1 MKRVDFPHL
10 VTVPKNMTRLVSA
23 ISHHT
28 ARLPDEC
35 ISVKHQVHGTFHGI
49 IL

>member
-1 MKRVDFPHL
+1 MKGVDFPHL
-10 VTVPKNMTRLVSA
+10 VTVPKNMIGLVIA
-23 ISHHT
+23 IPHHT

-35 ISVKHQVHGTFHGI
+35 ISIKHQVHGTFHGI